1 MINMFLKSLALREFV
16 TAVIDT
22 DANPRLHVISS
33 SFKASFSKQNSLF
46 YRNTLISIIS
56 SFFKVSFSKQNS
68 LFYRNT
74 FINIFLS

>member
-16 TAVIDT
+16 TATIET

-33 SFKASFSKQNSLF
+33 
-46 YRNTLISIIS
+46 
-56 SFFKVSFSKQNS
+56 FFKVSFNKQNS